1 VPTNKSP
8 FSVKYK
14 EYFIFQL
21 PQDDGIYW
29 KVNFDRFHQ
38 YMRDQLLISA
48 IASSITFVALY
59 MYSVLSYSRKK
70 LNQVVGG
77 RWINQV
83 LILSV
88 TQATVFEG
96 FCVTKSDKC
105 TL

>member
-48 IASSITFVALY
+48 IASKIDKV
-59 MYSVLSYSRKK
+59 RKLK
-70 LNQVVGG
+70 IKMN
-77 RWINQV
+77 RSHTI
-83 LILSV
+83 
-88 TQATVFEG
+88 
-96 FCVTKSDKC
+96 
-105 TL
+105 